1 MSHRISRAVL
11 LLAGAALLGAGAGGC
26 GSSDNEKIIEDAK
39 SQNCGAVMYTAF
51 DPQNHASQDVRVKAQ
66 ADIAAKADEAIA
78 DPTKSAALFAEIE
91 ALYKGSAELQAKVL
105 GRADDHFPDDPE
117 AQKVGAVIDGYI
129 VAAIARG
136 KAATTATEA
145 NIAKQVIDKSLTW
158 FFYLSV
164 YHELVLGA
172 RDKYDEAFGYLGTGP
187 TNDPATLYSIAK
199 TASRRD
205 ANNGTSLEPAL
216 FQAIIDGSCA
226 LDTRLLADGAEAIDW
241 QADATYAAKVRE
253 IDETM
258 QKVIALSVGHEF
270 FAPVKDLDPEEAK
283 VKLFEGAIFFFSIEA
298 SMKAVGGQAEA
309 DATQIGKALRDAMA
323 AVDSGDATW
332 QAGFDSDFIR
342 DRVAVAFGVTV
353 KA

>member
-1 MSHRISRAVL
+1 MAHRISRAVL
-11 LLAGAALLGAGAGGC
+11 VIVGAALVAAGGC
-26 GSSDNEKIIEDAK
+26 GSSDDNEKIIEDAK
-39 SQNCGAVMYTAF
+39 GQNCGAVTYTPF
-51 DPQNHASQDVRVKAQ
+51 DPMNHASQDVRVKAQ

-78 DPTKSAALFAEIE
+78 DPTKAAALFAEIE
-91 ALYKGSAELQAKVL
+91 ALYKGSADLQAKVQ
-105 GRADDHFPDDPE
+105 GRADDHFPGDPE
-117 AQKVGAVIDGYI
+117 AAKVGAVIDGYI
-129 VAAIARG
+129 VAAIERG

-145 NIAKQVIDKSLTW
+145 DVAKQVIDKGLTW

-172 RDKYDEAFGYLGTGP
+172 RDKYDEAFGYLGTGA

-199 TASRRD
+199 TANRRD

-226 LDTRLLADGAEAIDW
+226 LDTRLLADGVETIDW
-241 QADATYAAKVRE
+241 KADEAYAAKVRE

-258 QKVIALSVGHEF
+258 QKVIALSVGHELF
-270 FAPVKDLDPEEAK
+270 KPVKDLEAGEAK
-283 VKLFEGAIFFFSIEA
+283 VKLFEGAMFFFAIEG
-298 SMKAVGGQAEA
+298 SMKALGGQAEA
-309 DATQIGKALRDAMA
+309 DAIQIGKAFRDAMA
-323 AVDSGDATW
+323 AADSGDATW

-342 DRVAVAFGVTV
+342 DRVAAAFGVTV